1 MNVFDLYAKIS
12 LDTSEYE
19 SGLEGASGKTSSFG
33 SGLKSAFSTIASVG
47 ATALTAATTAV
58 IAFGKSAV
66 DAGSQFD
73 SSMSQVAATMG
84 VTVDEIGNLRDFALD
99 MGAKTAFS
107 ATQAADA
114 LNYMALAGYD
124 ADEAMQALP
133 NVLNLAAAGGIEL
146 AYASDMVTDAQSAL
160 GLSME
165 ESAELVDKMA
175 MASSKSNTSVAQLG
189 EAILTVGGT
198 AKTLAGG
205 TTELSTAL
213 GILADNGVKGAEGGT
228 ALRNVILSLSAP
240 TDTAAQAMQNLGLEV
255 FDSEGNMRSLNDI
268 FGDLNGTL
276 STMTQGEQT
285 QVLNEIF
292 NKVDLKSVNALL
304 ANTGDRFNELSG
316 YIDNAAGAAEKMANT
331 QLDNLNGDV
340 TLFKSALEGAQILV
354 SDKLTPSLR
363 EFVQFGTE
371 GLTRVSDAFKEGG
384 LSGAM
389 EAFGDVLSD
398 ALNMMISMLPQMVD
412 AGAQLLGAVGQ
423 GIISNLPTIM
433 DAAIQVATMFAGYI
447 IEAAPNVISAAT
459 QIITSLL
466 DGLTAAMPQLLPAAI
481 QAVDQI
487 ATGIIENAPSLLDS
501 AIQMIVTLGDGIISA
516 LPELAE
522 RIPEI
527 ITTIVDTLTESFPEV
542 LAAGVELLGALIDA
556 IPTVVTNLLGALP
569 NLITSITSFLTTNV
583 PVVVQAA
590 ITLLNGIVEAIPQV
604 VSSLVAAL
612 PEIVTA
618 IVNYL
623 TENYPVVLDGAI
635 QLFLAIVQAIPQIVV
650 ELVGA
655 LPEIIGTI
663 VQALWD
669 SGPDILDAAVQ
680 MFMNIVNAIPE
691 FLGSLVEGLG
701 SIGSTIIGWL
711 TGTGSEV
718 SSIAKGTTDDVVSS
732 YNTMGSQLDTS
743 LSGTESNVSGHF
755 NSMNNAVSGSLDGT
769 VSAANTKFG
778 QINTD
783 IDGSVSKSKSSV
795 DSGFG
800 DMKTSIS
807 EKTEAA
813 ATDVEQKYTKMNT
826 TIDEK
831 MKTSKT
837 SVDESLAQM
846 QTAFSDGLNGML
858 TNTSSIFDSIHNAM
872 VEKLTAA
879 KDSVQNLINQIRAAF
894 NFEWSLPYLKLPH
907 IQIHGEFSLETPSA
921 PTFSV
926 SWYRKAMG
934 TPMLLSG
941 ATIFGA
947 MGGQLLGGG
956 ESGQEIVAGKE
967 TLMGMIRDAAGT
979 GNDEMLSLLRRIAEL
994 LNTNGT
1000 VVNLTTPSGEQL
1012 ASYMFNP
1019 LAKYAKA
1026 NGTPII
1032 NAT

>member
-58 IAFGKSAV
+58 VAFGKSAV

-84 VTVDEIGNLRDFALD
+84 VTVDEIGNLRDFAMD

-240 TDTAAQAMQNLGLEV
+240 TDTAAQAMKNLGLEV

-363 EFVQFGTE
+363 EFVQLGTE

-466 DGLTAAMPQLLPAAI
+466 DGLTAAIPQLLPAAI

-501 AIQMIVTLGDGIISA
+501 AIQLIVTLGDGIISA

-542 LAAGVELLGALIDA
+542 LAAGVELLGALVDA

-769 VSAANTKFG
+769 VSAANTKFSR
-778 QINTD
+778 INTD

-858 TNTSSIFDSIHNAM
+858 TNTNTIFDNIRRAM
-872 VEKLTAA
+872 VEKLTSAR
-879 KDSVQNLINQIRAAF
+879 DSVQSLINQIRAAF
-894 NFEWSLPYLKLPH
+894 NFSWSLPYLKLPH
-907 IQIHGEFSLETPSA
+907 IRIHGSFSLQTPSA

-926 SWYRKAMG
+926 SWYRKAMNM
-934 TPMLLSG
+934 PMLLNG

-947 MGGQLLGGG
+947 MGGNLLAGG
-956 ESGQEIVAGKE
+956 ESGSEVVAGTD
-967 TLMGMIRDAAGT
+967 TLMDMIREASGTAETNSLIKKFLDSAAQT
-979 GNDEMLSLLRRIAEL
+979 GQPQI
-994 LNTNGT
+994 
-1000 VVNLTTPSGEQL
+1000 VVNGADYNTTMELAEYIAQL
-1012 ASYMFNP
+1012 INRDTQRRGAA
-1019 LAKYAKA
+1019 LAQ
-1026 NGTPII
+1026 
-1032 NAT
+1032 